1 MRRVRFALLAAV
13 IGLSAC
19 GSGIKIQT
27 DYDPTA
33 DFSAL
38 ETYRWAQ
45 RQRTD
50 DLDPRVYNDLVTG
63 RVQRAFNQVLQE
75 KGFREVSAGN
85 PDFWIAWHGDID
97 GKMSLTTVNSGYG
110 YGWGWYGY
118 GGMGMSSSQT
128 YVNEWNEGTLL
139 IDIVEAAK
147 DQLIWRGSATM
158 ELREGG
164 TPEQSDANAYSVAQK
179 LLKSFPPG
187 EGS

>member
-1 MRRVRFALLAAV
+1 MRRVGFALLAAV

-38 ETYRWAQ
+38 ETYQWAQ
-45 RQRTD
+45 RQRSD
-50 DLDPRVYNDLVTG
+50 NDDPRVYNDLVEG
-63 RVQRAFNQVLQE
+63 RVKRAFNRVLQE
-75 KGFREVSAGN
+75 KGFREVSSGN
-85 PDFWIAWHGDID
+85 PDFQIVWNGDID

-118 GGMGMSSSQT
+118 GGMGMSTSQT

-139 IDIVEAAK
+139 IDIVEGAK
-147 DQLIWRGSATM
+147 KQLIWRGSATM
-158 ELREGG
+158 ELHDGG
-164 TPEQSDANAYSVAQK
+164 TPEQSDANAYAVAQT

-187 EGS
+187 GGN